1 MKKSF
6 RAFFFAALTA
16 VSFHC
21 AAGDI
26 AYKADDNGNVVYTL
40 MLEGLPHSASDVYW
54 AAKKYLESAYKHTKY
69 KITYDSAEDGIV
81 VGTGSFQQFY
91 QGGNVVKVIT
101 FNVDFQL
108 RVDAKD
114 NRARLQLIAKD
125 YTMSTLNDLGS
136 NEKANVSIVTVAPIA
151 DNKDNKKL
159 YKNAF
164 EAMSEIA
171 AKAMNEAAE
180 SIKSFTPSVRVSK
193 EEW

>member
-16 VSFHC
+16 VSLQC
-21 AAGDI
+21 AAGEMT
-26 AYKADDNGNVVYTL
+26 YKADDNGNVIYTL
-40 MLEGLPHSASDVYW
+40 MLEELPHSASDVYG
-54 AAKKYLESAYKHTKY
+54 AAKKYFDSAYKHTKY

-81 VGTGSFQQFY
+81 IGTGSFQQFF

-125 YTMSTLNDLGS
+125 YILSTLNDLS
-136 NEKANVSIVTVAPIA
+136 ANEKTSVSIVTVAPIA
-151 DNKDNKKL
+151 ENKDNKKL

-164 EAMSEIA
+164 DAMSELV
-171 AKAMNEAAE
+171 AKTMNEAAE
-180 SIKSFTPSVRVSK
+180 SIRSYTPSVRVSK
-193 EEW
+193 EDW